1 MEPIYHGCY
10 FRNADGTNKRIRIG
24 KKSLVPTNEC
34 FWIGQ
39 RDVKNEVKTRSCT
52 KSELFIGQKT
62 IEQHQKQKQF
72 IGHWIKENNKRTTD
86 FLFFI
91 QYNC

>member
-10 FRNADGTNKRIRIG
+10 FRNADETNKRIRIG
-24 KKSLVPTNEC
+24 KKCLVPTNEC
-34 FWIGQ
+34 FWKGQ
-39 RDVKNEVKTRSCT
+39 RDVKNEVITRSCT